1 MGCRYYQA
9 LHCRHNERN
18 GVSIHQPHDCLLN
31 RFMHR
36 SKETTR
42 LCVTGLCAGNSTVTS
57 EFLAQ
62 RASSSENFSFDD
74 VTMDF
79 AECD

>member
-9 LHCRHNERN
+9 LHCRHKERN

-36 SKETTR
+36 SKEKKQ
-42 LCVTGLCAGNSTVTS
+42 GSAS
-57 EFLAQ
+57 LAFVRGIQ
-62 RASSSENFSFDD
+62 R
-74 VTMDF
+74 
-79 AECD
+79 